1 MKWLLVLIALL
12 VAALLLVIACLVG
25 LFLLLAVFSIF
36 AVKGRRK
43 QPGTEQ
49 LKGWNYAHRGLHDDT
64 RPENSMAAYA
74 AAVDHGF
81 GIELDVHLLKD
92 GSLAVFHDS
101 DLKRITGQ
109 EGKLEDLTKE
119 ELPRYF
125 LKGTEQT
132 IPLFSD
138 VLQMCG
144 GKIPLIVELKSAG
157 GNHAAL
163 TEAACNM
170 LKTYPGVYCME
181 SFDPRCVRWLKQ
193 NRPEIIRGQL
203 GETFTKYKSPVPWIL
218 KVLLTHQML
227 NFLTKPDF
235 VAYRFAERKNLS
247 NFLARKLWGL
257 QGVSW
262 TLRNMDEYN
271 TAKGEDLI
279 PIFENFLP

>member
-1 MKWLLVLIALL
+1 MILTISILVLLALY
-12 VAALLLVIACLVG
+12 LLSLQ
-25 LFLLLAVFSIF
+25 
-36 AVKGRRK
+36 GRRGH
-43 QPGTEQ
+43 PGLQ
-49 LKGWNYAHRGLHDDT
+49 ALRGHSYAHRGLHDDT
-64 RPENSMAAYA
+64 RPENSMAAFA

-109 EGKLEDLTKE
+109 EGKLEELTKE
-119 ELPRYF
+119 DIPRYF

-138 VLQMCG
+138 ALRLCG

-157 GNHAAL
+157 NNYAQL

-170 LKTYPGVYCME
+170 LESYPGVYCME
-181 SFDPRCVRWLKQ
+181 SFDPRCIRWLKK

-203 GETFTKYKSPVPWIL
+203 GEIFTKYKSPVPWIL

-271 TAKGEDLI
+271 TAKSENLI
-279 PIFENFLP
+279 PIFENFVP